1 MYRPV
6 QLGRDP
12 GRSGSRAGVCPV
24 GSSKGIYMRI
34 TDFCMYRVFIKNC
47 VFFQIYCKSSPAWR
61 RSTHLIWD
69 LSVQSLLLAN
79 LFLYNQWQPG
89 PCEGEVAKYCKFLEK
104 MFKEHPVSTEGCL
117 RKIVL
122 YLICCNPSLPF
133 IAARDMH
140 SSKRTSVK
148 STPVGWGGYRG
159 GALRLGP
166 TPPKILCPRLSWS
179 LSDDDQDS
187 NPMLENLGICFSNNM
202 YFYMSFIF
210 CNNVS
215 PKISNL

>member
-1 MYRPV
+1 
-6 QLGRDP
+6 
-12 GRSGSRAGVCPV
+12 
-24 GSSKGIYMRI
+24 
-34 TDFCMYRVFIKNC
+34 
-47 VFFQIYCKSSPAWR
+47 
-61 RSTHLIWD
+61 
-69 LSVQSLLLAN
+69 
-79 LFLYNQWQPG
+79 
-89 PCEGEVAKYCKFLEK
+89 

-187 NPMLENLGICFSNNM
+187 NPMLKNFGICLWNSM
-202 YFYMSFIF
+202 FIYIVHIWQKF
-210 CNNVS
+210 
-215 PKISNL
+215 NLILWRLVVHICRFATTASQTVNFLAPRRLGALPLRVKRLIF